1 MWKIDRWNGEI
12 DIGDIMDF
20 TVKEIILGLL
30 IFFFDFHK
38 SFDSLEWDFLVSC
51 LEAFNFGWD
60 FIHRVKMFYNNIQ
73 SCVINNGLS
82 SDNFRLERGV
92 GQSDPL
98 SHYLFLLAAEVLA
111 VSIRQN
117 SNMKGISIGKEK
129 SKLRQYA
136 DDTTAVLADDNSASA
151 FHVVCWSVI

>member
-1 MWKIDRWNGEI
+1 
-12 DIGDIMDF
+12 
-20 TVKEIILGLL
+20 
-30 IFFFDFHK
+30 
-38 SFDSLEWDFLVSC
+38 
-51 LEAFNFGWD
+51 
-60 FIHRVKMFYNNIQ
+60 MFYNNIQ

-111 VSIRQN
+111 VSVRQN